1 MSLGVAV
8 LTVTLILALVA
19 GAVRVLVHLEDA
31 GEAIN
36 APAIVALLVAVLL
49 IGGVTWLAVWL
60 IGRGLG

>member
-8 LTVTLILALVA
+8 LIVTLILALVA

-36 APAIVALLVAVLL
+36 APAIVALILIAAVLA
-49 IGGVTWLAVWL
+49 GVVWL

>member
-1 MSLGVAV
+1 MTLGVAA

-36 APAIVALLVAVLL
+36 APAIVALLVALAL
-49 IGGVTWLAVWL
+49 IATVVAGAVWL